1 MAKFHVYLPLFIFL
15 GFELIAIFAYILA
28 TLETRFIASSHID
41 PHDFPPIVM
50 EHQRGHVSSTVPLGS
65 DKSRYR
71 RPPTRFPPRLGPR
84 ACFLAGFL
92 AGNSSGGKTRKREA
106 NPGKL
111 DPWKGL
117 LYPGFTECKRRIRQP
132 RYAEI
137 LDYLSVTRLKP
148 RKIASA
154 LFLESFS
161 CFLHGRNN
169 AASIQFF

>member
-1 MAKFHVYLPLFIFL
+1 MAKFRVYLPLFIFL

-65 DKSRYR
+65 DKSLISST
-71 RPPTRFPPRLGPR
+71 PHTISSPTRAASVFP
-84 ACFLAGFL
+84 
-92 AGNSSGGKTRKREA
+92 
-106 NPGKL
+106 
-111 DPWKGL
+111 
-117 LYPGFTECKRRIRQP
+117 RRIFGWEFERRKNKKAGSKPGEIGSVKGVVVP
-132 RYAEI
+132 RIYRVQTQDAAATI
-137 LDYLSVTRLKP
+137 RRDSRLFIGDLKP